1 MSLVASI
8 RLWVLE
14 KVRRTEC
21 EEYIIH
27 EMLQNEKRIYN
38 IMYAC
43 EREHKYYICDWF
55 SCFCAG
61 LEGDGAGAVCFCGDV
76 NFGDIFW

>member
-1 MSLVASI
+1 MPLVASI

-21 EEYIIH
+21 EEYIIL
-27 EMLQNEKRIYN
+27 EMLQNEKTHIN

-55 SCFCAG
+55 SCFSAG

>member
-8 RLWVLE
+8 RPWVLE

-21 EEYIIH
+21 EEYIIL

-55 SCFCAG
+55 SCFSAG
-61 LEGDGAGAVCFCGDV
+61 LERDGAGAVCFCGDV